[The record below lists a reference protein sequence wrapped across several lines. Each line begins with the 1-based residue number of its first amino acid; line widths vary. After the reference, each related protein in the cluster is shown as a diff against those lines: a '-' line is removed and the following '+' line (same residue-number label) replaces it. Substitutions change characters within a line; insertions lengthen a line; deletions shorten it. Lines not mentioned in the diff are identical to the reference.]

1 MQRERLS
8 MPSETSGVPLA
19 LSWAGRAVGSCA
31 VTLVLLLAAP
41 LQSRASGPSTPDP
54 RQLLNDLN
62 NVLIDS
68 SRIYFLRDARIT
80 RDGVNLYFNRGF
92 LGFFSKVD
100 GEVTGAAFFGDGELL
115 IVPPDAV
122 ERQSLVWFTESPTF
136 DEKFSTAF
144 MRFTDDTAAE
154 LLSKTRPPESE
165 GAQPPAELASAWK
178 DMAQRLNPGRSLR
191 VLEDLLSDSRPE
203 FFSADIQGATLG
215 PFELT
220 VDGRRPE
227 AVQLATLHMK
237 DGVPYTDIWCSFRSA
252 GQRRDTSAWAPPLKA
267 HAYHVE
273 TRIEPDRSLEGRA
286 DLDLEGRSASR
297 FLSFQLSRGLEVTEV
312 RDEHH
317 TALQAYQGA
326 LISKPSERNDW
337 VAVILPKVLSPG
349 ERFHLT
355 FTYRGSV
362 IRDAGNGVLY
372 VGAHENWYPNL
383 GAGLRS
389 DYDLTFDYPERL
401 TLVATGRCIEDS
413 SASGHR
419 HSHWLAENVPVA
431 GFNLG
436 TYDSRVRD
444 LAKTQVKVYATP
456 EAEMALQGKY
466 LEAQV
471 QAQVSQP
478 EQRLPPGA
486 RPPVPAPQLDR
497 LSPSALIGKV
507 TDSAAQ
513 AVAYFESLFGPFPY
527 PQLAIS
533 QVPGNFG
540 QGWPGLVYL
549 PTLSFLPPTVLPQL
563 GIKPGREST
572 EDRVALDH
580 EIAHQW
586 WGNQVGW
593 RTYHDQWLSE
603 GFASYAAALE
613 LRQEKD
619 GKGLFRELLRDYRS
633 DLLAKNQQGRTVEAA
648 GPIWLGGRLSN
659 SLDPAG
665 FDVIVYKKG
674 CWVIHML
681 RLLFMDPES
690 GSDARFFQML
700 KDFVAAYSGREPS
713 TEDFI
718 AHAEKYMTHAADLDH
733 DRKLDWFFKEWVYS
747 IGLPEYKLKSSIHGG
762 SGGTYRIEG
771 TITQRGV
778 DPGFE
783 MLVPVNVTY
792 RSGAGR
798 ESNVRMFLV
807 PVTNVGGRFHFTA
820 SSRPERI
827 AIDEDDIL
835 TGR

>member
-1 MQRERLS
+1 
-8 MPSETSGVPLA
+8 LA
-19 LSWAGRAVGSCA
+19 LAF
-31 VTLVLLLAAP
+31 TVLLAVA
-41 LQSRASGPSTPDP
+41 SRSQASGSTTSDP

-62 NVLIDS
+62 NVSIDS
-68 SRIYFLRDARIT
+68 SHIYFLRDARIT
-80 RDGVNLYFNRGF
+80 RDRVSLYFNRGF
-92 LGFFSKVD
+92 LGFFNKVD
-100 GEVTGAAFFGDGELL
+100 GEVTGAVFFGDGEVLL
-115 IVPPDAV
+115 VPPDAV
-122 ERQSLVWFTESPTF
+122 ERQSLVWFTDSPTF

-154 LLSKTRPPESE
+154 LLSKTRPPESD
-165 GAQPPAELASAWK
+165 ALQPPAELASAWN
-178 DMAQRLNPGRSLR
+178 DMAQRLNAGRSLR
-191 VLEDLLSDSRPE
+191 VLEDLLTDPRPE

-227 AVQLATLHMK
+227 AVQLATRQVK

-252 GQRRDTSAWAPPLKA
+252 GQRRDASAWAPPLKV

-273 TRIEPDRSLEGRA
+273 TRIGPDRSLEGRA
-286 DLDLEGRSASR
+286 DLDLEARLASR

-312 RDEHH
+312 RDERH
-317 TALQAYQGA
+317 TAVQAYQGP

-337 VAVILPKVLSPG
+337 VAIILPKALSPG

-355 FTYRGSV
+355 FTYRGRV
-362 IRDAGNGVLY
+362 IADSGNGVLY

-383 GAGLRS
+383 GPGLRA

-401 TLVATGRCIEDS
+401 SLIATGRCIEDS
-413 SASGHR
+413 LGSGHH
-419 HSHWLAENVPVA
+419 HSHWLAENVPIA

-436 TYDSRVRD
+436 PYDSRVRD

-471 QAQVSQP
+471 QAQMSVP
-478 EQRLPPGA
+478 EQRLPAGV
-486 RPPVPAPQLDR
+486 RQTLPALELDR
-497 LSPSALIGKV
+497 LSPAALIGKV
-507 TDSAAQ
+507 TESAAQ

-549 PTLSFLPPTVLPQL
+549 PTLSFLPPTVLSQL
-563 GIKPGREST
+563 GVKPGRESV

-586 WGNQVGW
+586 WGNLVGW

-619 GKGLFRELLRDYRS
+619 GKRLFRDLLRDYRS
-633 DLLAKNQQGRTVEAA
+633 DLLAKDQQGKTVEAA

-665 FDVIVYKKG
+665 YDVIVYKKG

-681 RLLFMDPES
+681 RLLLMDPES
-690 GSDARFFQML
+690 GSEARFFQML

-713 TEDFI
+713 TEDFV
-718 AHAEKYMTHAADLDH
+718 AHAEKYMTRDADLDH

-747 IGLPEYKLKSSIHGG
+747 MGLPEYRLKTSIRGG
-762 SGGTYRIEG
+762 SGGPYRIEG
-771 TITQRGV
+771 TITQHSV
-778 DPGFE
+778 DPSFE
-783 MLVPVNVTY
+783 MLVPVSVIY

-798 ESNVRMFLV
+798 ESNARLLLV
-807 PVTNVGGRFHFTA
+807 PVTNLGGRFHFTA
-820 SSRPERI
+820 ASRPERI
-827 AIDEDDIL
+827 AIDDDDIL
-835 TGR
+835 TAR